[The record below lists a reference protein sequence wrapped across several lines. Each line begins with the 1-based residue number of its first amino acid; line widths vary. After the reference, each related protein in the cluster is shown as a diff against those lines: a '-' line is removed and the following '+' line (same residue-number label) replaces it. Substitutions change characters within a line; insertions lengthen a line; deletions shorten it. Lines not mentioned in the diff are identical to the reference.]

1 MLRVL
6 HVSLLAVALCAVLA
20 GSAHARTFS
29 VVGGVGATTFP
40 SAEASNLPGSV
51 LIPLAI
57 MRLPTHRQEL
67 SFEEL
72 VNTWKLAGAEY
83 DVPWQVLAA
92 INQLETNFGRNM
104 GPSSAGAVGW
114 MQFLPSTWLRWG
126 VDATGDGVADPWNAT
141 DAIYSAARYLAA
153 SGGAENIKR
162 AIFSYNRADWY
173 VDDVLDVARVFNPRG
188 LPSGPVLRSPSRVFD
203 LDPVQADIDVGEDK
217 VDRAMRTIERAESRL
232 DELTWL
238 AADVGRRGGDPSLP
252 ARDFRQLEALA
263 EKIERSREKTRGDL
277 EAARAARE
285 ARQLA
290 VDALR
295 ADAIAIDNDQPFATA
310 GLAGKLPEPPTA
322 AAAAII
328 DYAVRQL
335 GVPYTWG
342 GNHGFSLEDMIRE
355 EPSIWNGGFDCSS
368 LVAWA
373 FAKGAGLYVGD
384 WTGSQW
390 DYGATHPDATRG
402 KGPARGGAAPA
413 EGYLPGDLIFFNET
427 DHVAI
432 YLGNDLIIQ
441 APRTGDVV
449 KVTKLTGY
457 LPVWGWVR
465 WERVSGEETG
475 AVSYRTLTVAAATP
489 SRSGRVFTVVAVD

>member
-1 MLRVL
+1 MQSMVRL
-6 HVSLLAVALCAVLA
+6 SLLVLALSAVLA
-20 GSAHARTFS
+20 SSAHARTFS
-29 VVGGVGATTFP
+29 VVEGVGATAFP
-40 SAEASNLPGSV
+40 SAETPNLPGSV
-51 LIPLAI
+51 VVPLAI
-57 MRLPTHRQEL
+57 MRSPTHRQEL

-83 DVPWQVLAA
+83 DVPWQILGA
-92 INQLETNFGRNM
+92 INQVETNFGRNT

-153 SGGAENIKR
+153 SGGKKQLKR
-162 AIFSYNRADWY
+162 ALFAYNHAEWY
-173 VDDVLDVARVFNPRG
+173 VADVLNVARVFNPRG
-188 LPSGPVLRSPSRVFD
+188 LPSGPVLTQPNRVFD
-203 LDPVQADIDVGEDK
+203 LDPIQADIDVGEDK
-217 VDRAMRTIERAESRL
+217 VDRAMRTIERSASRL

-238 AADVGRRGGDPSLP
+238 TADVRQRAGDPSLP
-252 ARDFRQLEALA
+252 ARDFRQLEQLA
-263 EKIERSREKTRGDL
+263 EKLERSRERSRRNL
-277 EAARAARE
+277 EAARADYEDR
-285 ARQLA
+285 RLA
-290 VDALR
+290 VEALR
-295 ADAIAIDNDQPFATA
+295 AQAIAIDNDQPFAAA

-342 GNHGFSLEDMIRE
+342 GNHGLSLEDMIRG

-384 WTGSQW
+384 WTGSQC

-402 KGPARGGAAPA
+402 KGPARDGSAPA
-413 EGYLPGDLIFFNET
+413 GGYLPGDLIFFN
-427 DHVAI
+427 H
-432 YLGNDLIIQ
+432 
-441 APRTGDVV
+441 
-449 KVTKLTGY
+449 
-457 LPVWGWVR
+457 
-465 WERVSGEETG
+465 
-475 AVSYRTLTVAAATP
+475 AV
-489 SRSGRVFTVVAVD
+489 